1 MKVTLNWLQDFVT
14 LPTTDPAEVAEAFEG
29 LGFEVEEMRPL
40 EAAFSG
46 VVIGAVREVAAHPNA
61 DKVRV
66 CQVDI
71 GSEVSEIVCG
81 AWNFEAGAIVP
92 VAPPGSMLGD
102 FEIGRRA
109 IRGVTSHGMIC
120 SEQELS
126 LGDDASGIMV
136 LNADYPE
143 AAERIGDDFTS
154 ILPLPDTFFDI
165 AVNPNRPDCM
175 SVVGLARELAA
186 RFDVPLREPALHL
199 IEREPGVPVTVR
211 IEDDEACPRF
221 VGRQVRNI
229 TVGRSPHWLRLRL
242 QAAGVRPISNVVDAS
257 NYAMIEIGHPT
268 HAFDLD
274 RLGDTVVVRRAG
286 DDTRIVT
293 LDDVERALVPEDIVV
308 GDATRPVAVAGVM
321 GGADTEV
328 HDGTTAVLIEAA
340 YWQPSSV
347 LLTSKRLGLRSEASA
362 RFERGM
368 DPNSCDV
375 AADRVAELLVEIAGG
390 EVAARVDAY
399 PRRIDPI
406 TVDLPLGEIPRVL
419 GVEIARDEAAGML
432 TRLGFGVKG
441 ADPLQVTVPTRRPD
455 VTRPVDLIEEI
466 ARLHGF
472 DNIPD
477 RVATGSG
484 GGLPAAE
491 AMRRRLREVL
501 VGAGYHEAMT
511 FSFLA
516 PELFDT
522 LGLAAGDPRRV
533 TVALVNPLS
542 EEEGVLR
549 TTLLPGL
556 LQAASLNVDRH
567 LPDVSLFETGKVFF
581 AGDGEIPDQPERL
594 AFVTVGRRGG
604 DWEGPGRPVDLRDAS
619 GLWELI
625 AHELRLA
632 EPALAA
638 ASAMPFHPG
647 RAAAVLTAGEEIGMI
662 GEIHPRVAEALG
674 LRGRVVAG
682 EIDLAPLLVERDRW
696 LFERPSSF
704 PPAVFDLA
712 FEVDEAVA
720 AAILLGAIDAAG
732 EGLIE
737 RRHLFDVFT
746 GPPVAAGRK
755 SLAVR
760 LVLRDPDRTL
770 SDDDVAPIRR
780 RIVTAVQER
789 TGGELRGEA

>member
-1 MKVTLNWLQDFVT
+1 MKLTLNWLADFVT
-14 LPTTDPAEVAEAFEG
+14 LPTTDPTEIAAAFEG
-29 LGFEVEEMRPL
+29 LGFEVEEMRAL
-40 EAAFSG
+40 EPTFSG

-71 GSEVSEIVCG
+71 GGEVAEIVCG

-92 VAPPGSMLGD
+92 VALPGAMLGD

-120 SEQELS
+120 SEQELAV
-126 LGDDASGIMV
+126 GEDASGIMV
-136 LNADYPE
+136 LNEDYP
-143 AAERIGDDFTS
+143 AAADHIGEDFVS
-154 ILPLPDTFFDI
+154 ILPLPDTLFDI

-175 SVVGLARELAA
+175 SVLGLARELAA
-186 RFDVPLREPALHL
+186 RFEVPLREPVPRLV
-199 IEREPGVPVTVR
+199 ETEPGIPVTVR
-211 IEDDEACPRF
+211 IEGDDVCARF

-229 TVGRSPHWLRLRL
+229 EVRRSPHWLRLRL

-286 DDTRIVT
+286 EDSRIVT
-293 LDDVERALVPEDIVV
+293 LDDIERELEPDDVV
-308 GDATRPVAVAGVM
+308 VCDATRPVALAGVM

-328 HDGTTAVLIEAA
+328 HDGTTAILVEAA
-340 YWQPSSV
+340 YWYPSKV
-347 LLTSKRLGLRSEASA
+347 LLTSKRLDLRSEASA

-368 DPNSCDV
+368 DPNYCDV
-375 AADRVAELLVEIAGG
+375 AADRVAELLVEIAGA
-390 EVAARVDAY
+390 EVAAQVDAY
-399 PRRIDPI
+399 PRRIDPGM
-406 TVDLPLGEIPRVL
+406 VDLPLAEIPRVL
-419 GVEIARDEAAGML
+419 GVEVAGDVVTGML
-432 TRLGFGVKG
+432 TRLGFGVDG
-441 ADPLQVTVPTRRPD
+441 DDPLHVSVPTRRPD
-455 VTRPVDLIEEI
+455 VSRPVDLIEEI

-491 AMRRRLREVL
+491 AMVRRVREVL

-516 PELFDT
+516 PDLLDA
-522 LGLAAGDPRRV
+522 LRLPAADPRRN

-549 TTLLPGL
+549 TTLLPAL
-556 LQAASLNVDRH
+556 LQAAALNVDRH
-567 LPDVSLFETGKVFF
+567 LPDVALFEIGKVFF
-581 AGDGEIPDQPERL
+581 AGDGPIPDQPERL

-604 DWEGPGRPVDLRDAS
+604 DWEAPGRPVDLRDAT

-625 AHELRLA
+625 AHEMRLQD
-632 EPALAA
+632 PAVAP

-647 RAAAVLTAGEEIGMI
+647 RAAAVLTAGEQIGI
-662 GEIHPRVAEALG
+662 LGEIHPRVAEAMG
-674 LRGRVVAG
+674 LKGRVVAG
-682 EIDLAPLLVERDRW
+682 EIDLAPLLVGRDRW

-712 FEVDEAVA
+712 FEMDKELPAA
-720 AAILLGAIDAAG
+720 SLLAAIDGAG

-737 RRHLFDVFT
+737 RRSLFDVFS
-746 GPPVAAGRK
+746 GPPIPPGRR

-760 LVLRDPDRTL
+760 LVLRDPERTL

>member
-1 MKVTLNWLQDFVT
+1 MKLTLDWLQDFVD
-14 LPTTDPAEVAEAFEG
+14 LPTTDPAEIAAAFEG
-29 LGFEVEEMRPL
+29 LGFEIDEMRPL
-40 EAAFSG
+40 EPAFSG
-46 VVIGAVREVAAHPNA
+46 VVIGEVREVAAHPNA

-71 GSEVSEIVCG
+71 GTEVSEIVCG

-92 VAPPGSMLGD
+92 VALPGAMLGD

-120 SEQELS
+120 SEQELDV
-126 LGDDASGIMV
+126 GEDASGIMV
-136 LNADYPE
+136 LNADYPD
-143 AAERIGDDFTS
+143 AANRIGQDFVS
-154 ILPLPDTFFDI
+154 VLPLPDTLFDV

-186 RFDVPLREPALHL
+186 RYEIPLREPAPHL
-199 IEREPGVPVTVR
+199 VVSDPGVAVTVR
-211 IEDDEACPRF
+211 IEDEEACARF

-242 QAAGVRPISNVVDAS
+242 RAAGVRPISNVVDAS
-257 NYAMIEIGHPT
+257 NYAMIEVGHPT

-286 DDTRIVT
+286 EDSSIVT
-293 LDDVERALVPEDIVV
+293 LDDVERSLLPEDVV
-308 GDATRPVAVAGVM
+308 VCDATRPVALAGVM

-328 HDGTTAVLIEAA
+328 HDGTTAVLVEAA
-340 YWQPSSV
+340 YWLPSQV
-347 LLTSKRLGLRSEASA
+347 LLTSKRLDLRSEASA

-368 DPNSCDV
+368 DPNYCDV
-375 AADRVAELLVEIAGG
+375 AADRVAELLAEIAGG

-399 PRRIDPI
+399 PRHIDPATI
-406 TVDLPLGEIPRVL
+406 DLPLGEIPRVL
-419 GVEIARDEAAGML
+419 GVDIPGEVAGGML
-432 TRLGFGVKG
+432 ARLGFGVDG
-441 ADPLQVTVPTRRPD
+441 DDPLHVTVPTRRPD

-466 ARLHGF
+466 ARLYGF

-484 GGLPAAE
+484 GGLPVEE

-501 VGAGYHEAMT
+501 VGAGYHEALT

-516 PELFDT
+516 PELLDA
-522 LGLAAGDPRRV
+522 LGLPDDDPRRD
-533 TVALVNPLS
+533 TIALLNPLS
-542 EEEGVLR
+542 EDEGVLR

-556 LQAASLNVDRH
+556 LRAAALNVDRH
-567 LPDVSLFETGKVFF
+567 LPDVALFETGKVFF
-581 AGDGEIPDQPERL
+581 PGDAAIPDQPDRL

-604 DWEGPGRPVDLRDAS
+604 DWESPGRPVDLRDAT
-619 GLWELI
+619 GLWEMI
-625 AHELRLA
+625 AHELRLPD
-632 EPALAA
+632 PALTRT
-638 ASAMPFHPG
+638 SAMPFHPG
-647 RAAAVLTAGEEIGMI
+647 RAAEVHTGGEAIGVV
-662 GEIHPRVAEALG
+662 GELHPRVVEAVG

-682 EIDLAPLLVERDRW
+682 EIDLAPLLVERELW
-696 LFERPSSF
+696 QFTRPSSF

-712 FEVDEAVA
+712 FEVDETLPAA
-720 AAILLGAIDAAG
+720 TLLAAIDEAG

-737 RRHLFDVFT
+737 RRSLFDVFSG
-746 GPPVAAGRK
+746 GPIPDGHK

-780 RIVTAVQER
+780 RIVAEVQER